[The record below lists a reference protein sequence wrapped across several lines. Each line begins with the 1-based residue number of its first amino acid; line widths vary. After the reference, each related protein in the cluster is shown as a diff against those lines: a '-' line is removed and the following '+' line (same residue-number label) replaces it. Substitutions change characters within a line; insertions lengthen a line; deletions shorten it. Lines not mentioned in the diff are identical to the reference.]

1 MDHSVNKNTFT
12 LNAGNMKI
20 INQQINGFRNV
31 RFIFVLT
38 QHLNHATENMSDNA
52 ECYKAQGNA

>member
-1 MDHSVNKNTFT
+1 MQVNEDNRSTDKR
-12 LNAGNMKI
+12 L
-20 INQQINGFRNV
+20 RNV

-52 ECYKAQGNA
+52 ECYKAQSNA